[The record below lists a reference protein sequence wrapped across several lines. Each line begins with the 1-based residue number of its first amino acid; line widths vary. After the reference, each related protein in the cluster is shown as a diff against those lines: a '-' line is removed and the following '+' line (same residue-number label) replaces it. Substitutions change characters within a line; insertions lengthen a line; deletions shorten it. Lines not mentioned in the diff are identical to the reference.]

1 MILAFMYKVGHFMR
15 LLIGVVLWMGMSL
28 TGFSQ
33 ESRLAE
39 QYYQNGEFEKAAQVY
54 LRLFNDQPAVDQY
67 FERYI
72 ECLQYLKSYEEAENA
87 LRREIRKTTKAVH
100 LQVMLGDLLKGQERA
115 EEAEKAYAQALR
127 DLPADRMQVI
137 KVANAFLRNM
147 NYQAAAEAYQKGGKL
162 LKDPQLFSYNL
173 GDLYRQSGDYTRM
186 IEQYLITLRAD
197 PRRQSTIQMLVQR
210 FLPEEHYPELQAQI
224 FDQISQFPGDDVALI
239 EMLTWTFL
247 QQKDYRNA
255 LRQTRALDQKLGENG
270 SRVFSLGTTA
280 AQERDFE
287 AAIEAFR
294 YIIEVKGP
302 ESPFYYESRRQ
313 SLYNQRQRLVHTS
326 DYAMPALRA
335 LEAEYRAFISE
346 ASRSR
351 MVAPAMTELA
361 ELQAMYI
368 HELDSAIALLEE
380 VAEMPGLEKEVQSR
394 AKLQLGDYYLIRGD
408 IWDATLLYSQVDKLY
423 KDDPLGHEARF
434 RNARLSYFHG
444 DFEWAQAQF
453 KVLKASTSKLIANDA
468 LDLSVF
474 ITDNLGLDT
483 SFDAMSLYAEAELL
497 VFQNRH
503 GEALERLEALMTGFP
518 EHSLLDDVL
527 YLKARIYLKTR
538 EFARAATLFQRV
550 ADEFPEDIRAD
561 NALFMLGELYG
572 GPLDD
577 RDKAMACYEK
587 IFTDYSDSTFAVEA
601 RKHFRRLRGDRVQ

>member
-1 MILAFMYKVGHFMR
+1 MQRWILVILWLGMG
-15 LLIGVVLWMGMSL
+15 IGGYA
-28 TGFSQ
+28 Q

-54 LRLFNDQPAVDQY
+54 QRLFNDQPSVDQY

-72 ECLQYLKSYEEAENA
+72 ECLQYLNAFDDAEKA
-87 LRREIRKTTKAVH
+87 IRREIKKTPKAAH
-100 LQVMLGDLLKGQERA
+100 YHVMLGDLLKVQDRT

-127 DLPADRMQVI
+127 DLAADRMQII
-137 KVANAFLRNM
+137 KVANAFQRNM
-147 NYQAAAEAYQKGGKL
+147 NYQAAAETYQKGGKL

-210 FLPEEHYPELQAQI
+210 FLPEEHYPELQAQLY
-224 FDQISQFPGDDVALI
+224 DQISQYPADDAALI
-239 EMLTWTFL
+239 EMLSWTFL

-270 SRVFSLGTTA
+270 SRVFSLGMTA
-280 AQERDFE
+280 SQERDYD

-294 YIIEVKGP
+294 YIIQVKGP
-302 ESPFYYESRRQ
+302 ASPFYYESRRQ

-326 DYAMPALRA
+326 DYALPALRA
-335 LEAEYRAFISE
+335 LEEEYLAFITE
-346 ASRSR
+346 AGRSR

-361 ELQAMYI
+361 ELQALYI
-368 HELDSAIALLEE
+368 HDLDAAITLLEE
-380 VAEMPGLEKEVQSR
+380 VVEMPGLEKEVQSR

-468 LDLSVF
+468 LELSVF

-483 SFDAMSLYAEAELL
+483 SFEAMGLYADAELL

-503 GEALERLEALMTGFP
+503 GEALERLESLMSGFP
-518 EHSLLDDVL
+518 NHSLLDDVL
-527 YLKARIYLKTR
+527 YLKGQIYLKTR

-561 NALFMLGELYG
+561 NALYQLGELYS
-572 GPLDD
+572 GPLND